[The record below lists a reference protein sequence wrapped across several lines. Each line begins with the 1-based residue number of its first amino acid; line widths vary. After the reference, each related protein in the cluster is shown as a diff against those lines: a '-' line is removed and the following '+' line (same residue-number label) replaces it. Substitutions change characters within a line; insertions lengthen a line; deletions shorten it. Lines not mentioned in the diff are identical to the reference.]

1 MTQDS
6 NQKIGTG
13 QTHFQAGD
21 TATKQDA
28 VGDSMF
34 VVIRGCC
41 EVTMEGKS
49 QEGTTGG
56 QVTLA
61 LHTIQLA
68 GQAQLDVTVCCCIP
82 LVTPNRKGLANIHSE
97 GAPNQCCMC
106 HGYVSLVR
114 RL

>member
-13 QTHFQAGD
+13 QTHFEAGE

-28 VGDSMF
+28 VGGSMF

-41 EVTMEGKS
+41 EVTMEGKP

-61 LHTIQLA
+61 LHTNQLA
-68 GQAQLDVTVCCCIP
+68 GQARLDCCIP
-82 LVTPNRKGLANIHSE
+82 LVTPTRKGLANIHSE
-97 GAPNQCCMC
+97 GAPNQCCVR